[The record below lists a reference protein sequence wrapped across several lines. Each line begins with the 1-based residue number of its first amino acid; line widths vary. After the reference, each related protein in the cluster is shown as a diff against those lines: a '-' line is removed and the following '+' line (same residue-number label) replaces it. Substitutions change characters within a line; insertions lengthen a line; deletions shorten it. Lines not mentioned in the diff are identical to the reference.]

1 MNLHLFFER
10 RSDLSR
16 DEKIDMV
23 CRYVDNLEK
32 QNNLMYNTLSDIAAD
47 KRAQYAHPEW
57 GDIGDRARCVLG
69 WVYRI
74 GLTNPVFAKI
84 TYPLPEA
91 LKRQIR
97 RAKRWKGGE

>member
-1 MNLHLFFER
+1 MNLRLFFER
-10 RSDLSR
+10 RDDLSR

-23 CRYVDNLEK
+23 CHYVDNLEK

-47 KRAQYAHPEW
+47 KRAQYVHPEW

-84 TYPLPEA
+84 TYPLPEE

-97 RAKRWKGGE
+97 KAKRWEGGA